1 MRSGKVRRL
10 FAVFLALVLTTGLVT
25 HYVPAGEM
33 GAKTSAV
40 AMDMSADMP
49 MPSKC
54 DGCAGNENALM
65 PAACVAFC
73 SSVVVIPVTSV
84 VAPAVSIGTLWPATV
99 AVATGHIPAP
109 EPYPPRPI
117 VLS

>member
-1 MRSGKVRRL
+1 MRSGKFRRL
-10 FAVFLALVLTTGLVT
+10 FAVLLSLVLTMGLLT
-25 HYVPAGEM
+25 HYVPAGDM
-33 GAKTSAV
+33 GNKAAAV
-40 AMDMSADMP
+40 AMNMSADMP

-54 DGCAGNENALM
+54 DGCAGDEKGLM

-73 SSVVVIPVTSV
+73 SSVVVIPVMAVV
-84 VAPAVSIGTLWPATV
+84 VATVSIGTLWPSAETI
-99 AVATGHIPAP
+99 ATGHTSPP